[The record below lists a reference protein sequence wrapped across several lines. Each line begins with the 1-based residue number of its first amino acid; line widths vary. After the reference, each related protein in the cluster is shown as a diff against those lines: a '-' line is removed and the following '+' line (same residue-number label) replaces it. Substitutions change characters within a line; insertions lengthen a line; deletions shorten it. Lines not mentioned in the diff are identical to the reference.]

1 MVDNGTLSIDETVNK
16 LRGTFKSQKTKRY
29 EWRKAQLQ
37 AMLRMMQENEDE
49 FKESVATELW
59 KPKLEVKMT
68 EISTIEKSIKCAL
81 KNLKSWMKPV
91 PVSTEITHFPS
102 TAKIINEPLGVVLV
116 FGAWNF
122 PLNLCLVPLVDA
134 LAAGNC
140 VVVKPSELA
149 PKASATVKKLLDM
162 YLDPEAF
169 AVIEGG
175 ADVAEELLKRKFD
188 HIFYTGSERVGRII
202 YEAAAKQLTPVT
214 LELGGKSPAFIDESA
229 NFETTARRLLFGKHI
244 NSGQICIAADYALV
258 TKEAMEP
265 LRAALLDAYH
275 QFYPKGEAAKDETTH
290 LVHQRH
296 TDRLLAML
304 NEDEKVRGEL
314 VIGGQYDRESN
325 WIAPTVFYNTKPEAK
340 IMQEEI
346 FGPLL
351 PVLPVEDLDEA
362 LQFISDRPHPLAA
375 YIFSTNRSAIDSFS
389 FAVSTGAVVVNHVI
403 LHFSIETLPFGGVGS
418 SGIGRYHGKSGFET
432 FSNGKAFLHKSARKV
447 FDLDI
452 VYPPV
457 TERKAKILDV
467 LL

>member
-1 MVDNGTLSIDETVNK
+1 MADGGILSIDETVKK
-16 LRGTFKSQKTKRY
+16 LRGTFKSQKTKPY

-37 AMLRMMQENEDE
+37 AMLQMMQENEE
-49 FKESVATELW
+49 ELRESVATEMR

-68 EISTIEKSIKCAL
+68 EISTIRNAIKHAL

-91 PVSTEITHFPS
+91 PVSTDIVQFPS

-122 PLNLCLVPLVDA
+122 PLNLCFVPLVDA

-149 PKASATVKKLLDM
+149 PKASATVKKFLEK

-175 ADVAEELLKRKFD
+175 ADVAEELLKQKFD
-188 HIFYTGSERVGRII
+188 HIFYTGSERVGRIV

-214 LELGGKSPAFIDESA
+214 LELGGKSPAFVDESA

-258 TKEAMEP
+258 TKGAMEP

-275 QFYPKGEAAKDETTH
+275 HFYPKGEAAKDETTH

-304 NEDEKVRGEL
+304 NEDEKVRGEI
-314 VIGGQYDRESN
+314 VIGGQYDRDSN
-325 WIAPTVFYNTKPEAK
+325 WIAPTVFYNTKPEARM
-340 IMQEEI
+340 MQDEI

-351 PVLPVEDLDEA
+351 PVLPVEDLGDA
-362 LQFISDRPHPLAA
+362 LRFISDRPHPLAA
-375 YIFSTNRSAIDSFS
+375 YIFSTNRTAIDTFS
-389 FAVSTGAVVVNHVI
+389 SGVATGAVVVNHII
-403 LHFSIETLPFGGVGS
+403 LHFSQSTLPFGGVGS

-432 FSNGKAFLHKSARKV
+432 FSNRKAFLHKSSRNV

-452 VYPPV
+452 VY
-457 TERKAKILDV
+457 
-467 LL
+467 

>member
-1 MVDNGTLSIDETVNK
+1 MAENGMCSMDETVNK
-16 LRGTFKSQKTKRY
+16 LRGTFKSQKTRPY

-37 AMLRMMQENEDE
+37 AVLRMIRENEEE
-49 FKESVATELW
+49 FKASAATEMS
-59 KPKLEVKMT
+59 KPLLEVKMT
-68 EISTIEKSIKCAL
+68 EISTVEKSVKHAL
-81 KNLKSWMKPV
+81 TNLKSWMKPS
-91 PVSTEITHFPS
+91 PVRTEIIHFPT
-102 TAKIINEPLGVVLV
+102 TARIINEPLGVVLV

-122 PLNLCLVPLVDA
+122 PLNLCLVPLVNA

-149 PKASATVKKLLDM
+149 PKASATLKKVLDK

-188 HIFYTGSERVGRII
+188 HIFFTGSERVGRIV

-214 LELGGKSPAFIDESA
+214 LELGGKSPAFVDESA

-258 TKEAMEP
+258 TKGAMQP

-275 QFYPKGEAAKDETTH
+275 QFYPKGEASKNETTH

-304 NEDEKVRGEL
+304 NEDEKVRGDI
-314 VIGGQYDRESN
+314 VIGGQYDRDCN
-325 WIAPTVFYNTKPEAK
+325 WIAPTVFYNTKPEAR

-351 PVLPVEDLDEA
+351 PVLPVEDLDDA

-375 YIFSTNRSAIDSFS
+375 YIFSTNRKTVETFS
-389 FAVSTGAVVVNHVI
+389 SRVSTGAVVVNHVI
-403 LHFSIETLPFGGVGS
+403 LHYSIETLPFGGVGS

-432 FSNGKAFLHKSARKV
+432 FSNRKAFLHKSAASV
-447 FDLDI
+447 LDLDI
-452 VYPPV
+452 IYPPV
-457 TERKAKILDV
+457 TERKVKMLD
-467 LL
+467 LLL